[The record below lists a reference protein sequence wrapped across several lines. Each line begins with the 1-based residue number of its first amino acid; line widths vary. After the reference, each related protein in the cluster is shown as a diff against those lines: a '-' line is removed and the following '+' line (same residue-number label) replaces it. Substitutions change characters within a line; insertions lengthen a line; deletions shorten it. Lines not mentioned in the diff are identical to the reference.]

1 MKFGPL
7 GRLIALLLF
16 TVGLATPAMAE
27 PALWKVTGPDTT
39 IWLFGTVH
47 VLKPD
52 TVWDSP
58 RIDAAI
64 KSADAL
70 WLEIPDADDAAAMQG
85 LIVRYGVDPAH
96 PLSSKLDDATR
107 AQFSTFLTGL
117 GADPAQ
123 MEPLRPWVAAV
134 MVSTLPLI
142 KAGFDPGKG
151 VEHVVKAQVQAA
163 GKPVQGFE
171 TAEQQIRYLADVTP
185 AEELDFFKQ
194 SLADGQKATQIVNA
208 MITAWVGGDEPKL
221 EALLNSDMRD
231 GYPNLY
237 KRLIV
242 ERNQRFAQ
250 KIADLVKGHGVQ
262 FVAVGAGHLVG
273 ADSIQADL
281 AKLGITAVRQ

>member
-1 MKFGPL
+1 MPFRLLSFVLLVL
-7 GRLIALLLF
+7 GL
-16 TVGLATPAMAE
+16 GTPACAE

-47 VLKPD
+47 VLKPE
-52 TVWDSP
+52 TVWDTP
-58 RIDAAI
+58 RIAAAI

-96 PLSSKLDDATR
+96 PLSTKLDDATHT
-107 AQFSTFLTGL
+107 QFNTFLASL
-117 GADPAQ
+117 GASPAQ

-134 MVSTLPLI
+134 MVSTLPLV
-142 KAGFDPGKG
+142 KAGYDPGKG
-151 VEHVVKAQVQAA
+151 VERVVKAQVAAA

-185 AEELDFFKQ
+185 AEELDFFKE
-194 SLADGQKATQIVNA
+194 SLADGQKATQIVND
-208 MITAWVGGDEPKL
+208 MITAWVSGDEATLEKL
-221 EALLNSDMRD
+221 FNRDMRE
-231 GYPNLY
+231 GYPGLY

-250 KIADLVKGHGVQ
+250 KIAELVKGHGVL

-273 ADSIQADL
+273 PDSVQADL